1 MLVRFAPGTGYPA
14 HRHGDVEECHI
25 LHGELCVD
33 DKKFEAG
40 DFIRAEAGSVDLRVW
55 TETGCTCVVMTSL
68 KNTML

>member
-1 MLVRFAPGTGYPA
+1 MREEEWLELLKSIAI
-14 HRHGDVEECHI
+14 GDQLAL

-33 DKKFEAG
+33 DKKFHSG

-68 KNTML
+68 KDTIL